1 MNAAP
6 AVPLWLKLLASA
18 LLASA
23 IALCAWWLPVMPAAI
38 VSAPIAVVI
47 LLWWTPRGSGEPVHA
62 QVHAH
67 AGQSA
72 PGQTRMTALEAELAS
87 LRGVQRE
94 LLSAKQAAESAML
107 AKSEF
112 LATMSHEIRTP
123 LNGIL
128 PLLDIVLGMPL
139 QPTQRDYLATAHR
152 SAQELLRI
160 VDDILDYSKVEAG
173 KLDLEKV
180 GFNVRELMSNVQRL
194 LDKPAEAKGLAL
206 RIVVDEDVRASVRG
220 DPVRLR
226 QILTNLVG
234 NAIKFTEKGGVS
246 VRVSRR
252 ADTATHHELLF
263 AVRDTGIGLAP
274 EQAARL
280 FHPFTQADA
289 SVTRRYG
296 GTGLGLTICKKLV
309 DLMNGKIGVRS
320 EPGRGSVFWFSVPFE
335 KMPGDIAGARREL
348 GGLRTL
354 LACGNTQAQ
363 KLLPVLAGLGLEV
376 THVAAAAGALVK
388 LRQVAPL
395 GRAFAY
401 ELLVMEAG
409 SLEGDSTALLRNVLR
424 DPKLAAIR
432 VLAIGGAAETDP
444 RIAVLTRNLDDS
456 SLRNTLHVLYG
467 MPERGRPQPLLG
479 APPTP
484 EQANAAERQL
494 HGQVLLVEDHPVNQQ
509 VARRLLERLG
519 LKVEL
524 AGNGAEALE
533 KIKQQH
539 YNLVLM
545 DCQMPILDGYSATR
559 RLRERELSESVP
571 RLPVIAMTAH
581 AMAGDR
587 ERCLDAGMDDYLTKP
602 LDRTL
607 LAETLARWLDLAG
620 TPPAPPV
627 QIAVTQGA
635 SEPSAAPAAM
645 TQTLAAT
652 ATSPDI
658 ATKVASTA
666 SPVEPALAMAPPVAK
681 APAPNVLDAATLADL
696 EDIMGDE
703 LRALVTAYLTDGDA
717 RVKSLRVAA
726 DRGDVP
732 EIGRLAHSL
741 KSASAN
747 LGAQPLASE
756 AKGVEQD
763 VRSGALS
770 DPSARV
776 AVLEKLYGETSRALR
791 ERFRL

>member
-1 MNAAP
+1 
-6 AVPLWLKLLASA
+6 
-18 LLASA
+18 
-23 IALCAWWLPVMPAAI
+23 
-38 VSAPIAVVI
+38 
-47 LLWWTPRGSGEPVHA
+47 
-62 QVHAH
+62 
-67 AGQSA
+67 
-72 PGQTRMTALEAELAS
+72 
-87 LRGVQRE
+87 
-94 LLSAKQAAESAML
+94 
-107 AKSEF
+107 
-112 LATMSHEIRTP
+112 
-123 LNGIL
+123 
-128 PLLDIVLGMPL
+128 
-139 QPTQRDYLATAHR
+139 
-152 SAQELLRI
+152 I

-173 KLDLEKV
+173 KLDREKV
-180 GFNVRELMSNVQRL
+180 GFNLRELMSNVQRL

-274 EQAARL
+274 DEAARL

-309 DLMNGKIGVRS
+309 ELMNGKIGVRS

-354 LACGNTQAQ
+354 LACGARESQ
-363 KLLPVLAGLGLEV
+363 KILPILAGLGLEV
-376 THVAAAAGALVK
+376 THVAAAAGALVR

-401 ELLVMEAG
+401 ELLIMDAA
-409 SLEGDSTALLRNVLR
+409 SLDGDANALLRNVLR

-432 VLAIGGAAETDP
+432 VLALGGAAETDP
-444 RIAVLTRNLDDS
+444 RIATLTRDVTDS
-456 SLRNTLHVLYG
+456 ALRNALQGLYG
-467 MPERGRPQPLLG
+467 MPDRGRPPPLLG
-479 APPTP
+479 TPPAPGA
-484 EQANAAERQL
+484 ANAAERQL
-494 HGQVLLVEDHPVNQQ
+494 HGLALLVEDHPVNQQ

-519 LKVEL
+519 LKVEV
-524 AGNGAEALE
+524 ASNGAEALE
-533 KIKQQH
+533 KIRQQH
-539 YNLVLM
+539 FNLVLM
-545 DCQMPILDGYSATR
+545 DCQMPVLDGYSATR
-559 RLRERELSESVP
+559 RLRERELAASVP

-627 QIAVTQGA
+627 RLSAMPESVDA
-635 SEPSAAPAAM
+635 SAATSLPATAATTAISKASPAVAPSSASAPETAM
-645 TQTLAAT
+645 T
-652 ATSPDI
+652 PD
-658 ATKVASTA
+658 
-666 SPVEPALAMAPPVAK
+666 
-681 APAPNVLDAATLADL
+681 VLDPATLADL
-696 EDIMGDE
+696 EEIMGEE
-703 LRALVTAYLTDGDA
+703 LGGLVTAYLKDGDA
-717 RVKSLRVAA
+717 RLKALREAA
-726 DRGDVP
+726 DRKDVA
-732 EIGRLAHSL
+732 EVGKLAHSL

-747 LGAQPLASE
+747 LGAQPLATE
-756 AKGVEQD
+756 AKGVEHD
-763 VRSGALS
+763 ARSGTLS
-770 DPSARV
+770 DPSGRV
-776 AVLEKLYGETSRALR
+776 AVLERLYAETARALR
-791 ERFRL
+791 QRFRL

>member
-1 MNAAP
+1 M
-6 AVPLWLKLLASA
+6 PLWPKLLATA
-18 LLASA
+18 LLAAA
-23 IALCAWWLPVMPAAI
+23 IALGAWWLPAQSAALLSAPLILAAI
-38 VSAPIAVVI
+38 LVWWLRAPAQEPPMHIEPHIA
-47 LLWWTPRGSGEPVHA
+47 PRESPSSHA
-62 QVHAH
+62 RINV
-67 AGQSA
+67 
-72 PGQTRMTALEAELAS
+72 LESELKS

-94 LLSAKQAAESAML
+94 LLAAKQAAESAML

-139 QPTQRDYLATAHR
+139 QPTQRDYLATAHK

-180 GFNVRELMSNVQRL
+180 GFNLRELMDNVQRL
-194 LDKPAEAKGLAL
+194 MEKPAEAKGLAL

-252 ADTATHHELLF
+252 GDTAIHHELLF

-309 DLMNGKIGVRS
+309 DLMGGKIGVRS
-320 EPGRGSVFWFSVPFE
+320 EPGRGSVFWFSAPFE

-348 GGLRTL
+348 AGLRTL
-354 LACGNTQAQ
+354 LVCGNAVAQ
-363 KLLPVLAGLGLEV
+363 KLLPTLSGIGMET
-376 THVAAAAGALVK
+376 THVSAAASALAR
-388 LRQVAPL
+388 LRQTAPL

-401 ELLVMEAG
+401 ELMVVDAA
-409 SLEGDSTALLRNVLR
+409 SLDGDASALLRNVLR
-424 DPKLAAIR
+424 DPKLAGIR
-432 VLAIGGAAETDP
+432 VLALGGVAESDP
-444 RIAVLTRNLDDS
+444 RIGNAPRDADDAT
-456 SLRNTLHVLYG
+456 LRTHLHTLYG
-467 MPERGRPQPLLG
+467 MPERGRAQPLLG
-479 APPTP
+479 GRTP
-484 EQANAAERQL
+484 EAANAAERQL
-494 HGQVLLVEDHPVNQQ
+494 RGRVLLVEDHPVNQQ

-533 KIKQQH
+533 KINAQQFE
-539 YNLVLM
+539 LVLM
-545 DCQMPILDGYSATR
+545 DCQMPVLDGYSATR
-559 RLRERELSESVP
+559 RLRERELREAVP

-602 LDRTL
+602 LDRVL
-607 LAETLARWLDLAG
+607 LAETLARWLNLAG
-620 TPPAPPV
+620 TPPAPPTV
-627 QIAVTQGA
+627 RVAGEAPARTVPSRAVPATSA
-635 SEPSAAPAAM
+635 SQASVAVAPLPSSPQSAPRPSAE
-645 TQTLAAT
+645 TI
-652 ATSPDI
+652 ATS
-658 ATKVASTA
+658 VAG
-666 SPVEPALAMAPPVAK
+666 APL
-681 APAPNVLDAATLADL
+681 LDAATLADL
-696 EDIMGDE
+696 EEIMGDE
-703 LRALVTAYLTDGDA
+703 VRSLVRAYLHDGDA
-717 RVKSLRVAA
+717 RVLALRVAA
-726 DRGDVP
+726 DRNDGAEV
-732 EIGRLAHSL
+732 GKLAHSL

-747 LGAQPLASE
+747 VGAKTLSAA
-756 AKGVEQD
+756 AKSVEQD
-763 VRSGALS
+763 ARNGVLA
-770 DPSARV
+770 DPGARV
-776 AVLEKLYGETSRALR
+776 AELEHLYAQTAAALR
-791 ERFRL
+791 RKFELR

>member
-6 AVPLWLKLLASA
+6 AVPLWLKLLASV

-23 IALCAWWLPVMPAAI
+23 IALCAWWLPVLPAAI

-47 LLWWTPRGSGEPVHA
+47 LLWWMPRGGREPEHAQVQAAAGEPV
-62 QVHAH
+62 
-67 AGQSA
+67 
-72 PGQTRMTALEAELAS
+72 PGQTRMAALEAELAS

-274 EQAARL
+274 EQASRL

-354 LACGNTQAQ
+354 LACGNTQSQ

-401 ELLVMEAG
+401 ELLVMDAS

-432 VLAIGGAAETDP
+432 VLAIGGAAEADP
-444 RIAVLTRNLDDS
+444 RIAVLTRNLDDN

-519 LKVEL
+519 LKVDL

-627 QIAVTQGA
+627 KIAVTPEAPAPAMTQAPVAAA
-635 SEPSAAPAAM
+635 SPLGTAKIAPAA
-645 TQTLAAT
+645 AAV
-652 ATSPDI
+652 SP
-658 ATKVASTA
+658 APSTRPAPPASTPA
-666 SPVEPALAMAPPVAK
+666 S
-681 APAPNVLDAATLADL
+681 NVLDAATLADL
-696 EDIMGDE
+696 EEIMGEE
-703 LRALVTAYLTDGDA
+703 LCSLVLAYLTDGDA
-717 RVKSLRVAA
+717 RIKSLREAA
-726 DRGDVP
+726 DRSDVP

-747 LGAQPLASE
+747 LGAQPLATE
-756 AKGVEQD
+756 ARGVEQD
-763 VRSGALS
+763 ARSATLG

-776 AVLEKLYGETSRALR
+776 AALEKLYGETSRALR
-791 ERFRL
+791 ERFKL

>member
-1 MNAAP
+1 MNESPVA
-6 AVPLWLKLLASA
+6 PLWLKLLASA
-18 LLASA
+18 LLAGA
-23 IALCAWWLPVMPAAI
+23 IALCAWWLPMASAAI
-38 VSAPIAVVI
+38 VSAPLAIVIA
-47 LLWWTPRGSGEPVHA
+47 LWWLARTRPAETQMAAPPSPPHAREPVTGH
-62 QVHAH
+62 
-67 AGQSA
+67 
-72 PGQTRMTALEAELAS
+72 TRMAALESELAS
-87 LRGVQRE
+87 LRGLQRE
-94 LLSAKQAAESAML
+94 LLAAKQAAESAML

-139 QPTQRDYLATAHR
+139 QPTQRDYLATAHK

-180 GFNVRELMSNVQRL
+180 GFNLREMMSNVQRL

-206 RIVVDEDVRASVRG
+206 RIVVDEDVRGSVRG

-246 VRVSRR
+246 VRISRR

-309 DLMNGKIGVRS
+309 ELMNGKIGVRS
-320 EPGRGSVFWFSVPFE
+320 EPGRGSVFWFSIPFE

-354 LACGNTQAQ
+354 LACGSQPSHRI
-363 KLLPVLAGLGLEV
+363 LPMLAGLGLEV
-376 THVAAAAGALVK
+376 THVAAAAAALVR

-401 ELLVMEAG
+401 ELLVMDAS
-409 SLEGDSTALLRNVLR
+409 SLDGDANALLRNVLR
-424 DPKLAAIR
+424 DPKLASIR
-432 VLAIGGAAETDP
+432 VLALGGAAETDP
-444 RIAVLTRNLDDS
+444 RIAVLTRDLDDNA
-456 SLRNTLHVLYG
+456 LRNALHGLYG

-484 EQANAAERQL
+484 EQATAAERQL
-494 HGQVLLVEDHPVNQQ
+494 RGLVLLVEDHPVNQQ

-519 LKVEL
+519 LKVEI
-524 AGNGAEALE
+524 AGHGAEALE
-533 KIKQQH
+533 KIQKQH
-539 YNLVLM
+539 YDLVLM
-545 DCQMPILDGYSATR
+545 DCQMPVLDGYSATR
-559 RLRERELSESVP
+559 RLRERELAASVP

-587 ERCLDAGMDDYLTKP
+587 ERCLDSGMDDYLTKP

-627 QIAVTQGA
+627 RIAVTPEA
-635 SEPSAAPAAM
+635 PTANAAPVA
-645 TQTLAAT
+645 LAAAPVALPAVT
-652 ATSPDI
+652 AKI
-658 ATKVASTA
+658 A
-666 SPVEPALAMAPPVAK
+666 PALAPASVPAAAPGVN
-681 APAPNVLDAATLADL
+681 PNVLDAATLADL
-696 EDIMGDE
+696 EEIMGEE
-703 LRALVTAYLTDGDA
+703 LRALVSAYLADA
-717 RVKSLRVAA
+717 DVRLQALRVAA
-726 DRGDVP
+726 DQSDVP
-732 EIGRLAHSL
+732 EIGKLAHSL

-747 LGAQPLASE
+747 LGAQPLAAE
-756 AKGVEQD
+756 AKGVEHD
-763 VRSGALS
+763 ARNGTLA

-776 AVLEKLYGETSRALR
+776 AVLERLYAETSRALR
-791 ERFRL
+791 QQFRL

>member
-1 MNAAP
+1 MNESP
-6 AVPLWLKLLASA
+6 AVPLWLKLLANA
-18 LLASA
+18 LLLCA
-23 IALCAWWLPVMPAAI
+23 IALAWWWLPVLPAALL
-38 VSAPIAVVI
+38 SAPLAIVA
-47 LLWWTPRGSGEPVHA
+47 LLWWLVRPSAAQAPALESRVASREPPVGH
-62 QVHAH
+62 
-67 AGQSA
+67 
-72 PGQTRMTALEAELAS
+72 TRMAALEAELAS

-139 QPTQRDYLATAHR
+139 QPTQRDYLATAHK

-180 GFNVRELMSNVQRL
+180 GFNLRELMSNVQRL
-194 LDKPAEAKGLAL
+194 LDRPAEAKGLAL
-206 RIVVDEDVRASVRG
+206 RMVVDEDVRASVRG
-220 DPVRLR
+220 DQVRLR

-274 EQAARL
+274 EAAARL

-309 DLMNGKIGVRS
+309 ELMNGKIGVRS

-348 GGLRTL
+348 AGLRTL
-354 LACGNTQAQ
+354 LACGGNQSQ
-363 KLLPVLAGLGLEV
+363 KLLPMLAGLGLEV
-376 THVAAAAGALVK
+376 THVAAAAGALVR

-395 GRAFAY
+395 GRTFAY
-401 ELLVMEAG
+401 ELLVMDAA
-409 SLEGDSTALLRNVLR
+409 SLEGDANALLRNVIR

-432 VLAIGGAAETDP
+432 VLALGGAAETDP
-444 RIAVLTRNLDDS
+444 RIGSLLREPDDNA
-456 SLRNTLHVLYG
+456 LRNALHNLYG
-467 MPERGRPQPLLG
+467 LPERGRAQPLLG
-479 APPTP
+479 VLTP
-484 EQANAAERQL
+484 EAATAAERQL
-494 HGQVLLVEDHPVNQQ
+494 KGLVLLVEDHPVNQQ

-519 LKVEL
+519 LKVEM

-533 KIKQQH
+533 KIQRQH
-539 YNLVLM
+539 FDLVLM
-545 DCQMPILDGYSATR
+545 DCQMPVLDGYSATR
-559 RLRERELSESVP
+559 RLRERELAASVP

-587 ERCLDAGMDDYLTKP
+587 ERCLESGMDDYLTKP

-627 QIAVTQGA
+627 RIAVTP
-635 SEPSAAPAAM
+635 EPSIPHVAPVAIAPSPSLAAPN
-645 TQTLAAT
+645 LAAEPMPP
-652 ATSPDI
+652 ARVSPSPVAI
-658 ATKVASTA
+658 AT
-666 SPVEPALAMAPPVAK
+666 
-681 APAPNVLDAATLADL
+681 PNLLDAATLADL
-696 EDIMGDE
+696 EEIMGDE
-703 LRALVTAYLTDGDA
+703 LRSLVTAYLQDGDA
-717 RVKSLRVAA
+717 RLVALRIAA
-726 DRGDVP
+726 DASDP
-732 EIGRLAHSL
+732 AEIGKLAHSL

-747 LGAQPLASE
+747 LGAQPLATA
-756 AKGVEQD
+756 AKAVEQD
-763 VRSGALS
+763 ARSGTLGE
-770 DPSARV
+770 PSARV
-776 AVLEKLYGETSRALR
+776 AVLEKLYAETSRALR
-791 ERFRL
+791 QRFGL

>member
-1 MNAAP
+1 MP
-6 AVPLWLKLLASA
+6 PRFKLLASA

-23 IALCAWWLPVMPAAI
+23 IALAWWWLPAIPAATLSVPLVI
-38 VSAPIAVVI
+38 VAALWWVARPAPAEDSAPLERNGHSHELA
-47 LLWWTPRGSGEPVHA
+47 
-62 QVHAH
+62 
-67 AGQSA
+67 A
-72 PGQTRMTALEAELAS
+72 PHTRMAALEAELAS

-94 LLSAKQAAESAML
+94 LLAAKQAAESAML

-139 QPTQRDYLATAHR
+139 QPMPRDYLVTAHK

-173 KLDLEKV
+173 KLELEKV
-180 GFNVRELMSNVQRL
+180 GFNLRELTSNVQRL

-274 EQAARL
+274 DAAARL

-309 DLMNGKIGVRS
+309 ELMNGKIGVRS
-320 EPGRGSVFWFSVPFE
+320 EPGRGSVFWFSVAFE
-335 KMPGDIAGARREL
+335 KMPGDIAGARQEL

-354 LACGNTQAQ
+354 LACGTRQSQ
-363 KLLPVLAGLGLEV
+363 KILPMLAGLGLEV
-376 THVAAAAGALVK
+376 THVAASAAALVR

-401 ELLVMEAG
+401 ELLVMDAS
-409 SLEGDSTALLRNVLR
+409 SLDGDATALVRNVLR

-432 VLAIGGAAETDP
+432 VLAVGGAAETDP
-444 RIAVLTRNLDDS
+444 RIAAVGRDLSDNA
-456 SLRNTLHVLYG
+456 LRNALHGLYG
-467 MPERGRPQPLLG
+467 MPDLGRPAPLLG
-479 APPTP
+479 AGPTP
-484 EQANAAERQL
+484 EAANAAERQL
-494 HGQVLLVEDHPVNQQ
+494 HGVVLLVEDHPVNQQ

-533 KIKQQH
+533 KIRQQH
-539 YNLVLM
+539 FNLVLM
-545 DCQMPILDGYSATR
+545 DCQMPVLDGYSATR
-559 RLRERELSESVP
+559 RLREHELAASVP

-587 ERCLDAGMDDYLTKP
+587 ERCLDSGMDDYLTKP

-620 TPPAPPV
+620 TPPAPPARIV
-627 QIAVTQGA
+627 AKKPEPADPAPVAV
-635 SEPSAAPAAM
+635 AAPVSAPKAASK
-645 TQTLAAT
+645 T
-652 ATSPDI
+652 
-658 ATKVASTA
+658 
-666 SPVEPALAMAPPVAK
+666 
-681 APAPNVLDAATLADL
+681 APAIAPSSTPAPEVTMTVDVLDAATLADL

-703 LRALVTAYLTDGDA
+703 LRALVTAYLIDGDA
-717 RVKSLRVAA
+717 RLGAMREAA
-726 DRGDVP
+726 DRNDATEVGK
-732 EIGRLAHSL
+732 LAHSL

-747 LGAQPLASE
+747 LGAQPLATE
-756 AKGVEQD
+756 AKGVEHD
-763 VRSGALS
+763 ARSGTLT
-770 DPSARV
+770 DLSARV
-776 AVLEKLYGETSRALR
+776 AVLEQLYEATSRELR
-791 ERFRL
+791 ERFKV